1 MRKGIRI
8 HGSYMKLQALEGELT
23 KDKVKICNHISEHF
37 SDLYIAGRYNR
48 SLTFFQKKMVINI
61 NKRTPRKRDTRS
73 NESQK
78 KKKTRRTMLHKQK
91 KSKEKKRKSVKNSH
105 YLRKS

>member
-78 KKKTRRTMLHKQK
+78 KKKKHGEQCYINRKNQKRRKGSQ
-91 KSKEKKRKSVKNSH
+91 
-105 YLRKS
+105 